1 MGNMISHS
9 MSIGKIEHHQ
19 EDARDENSDLH
30 QMCIYAN
37 LIFKFAPPL
46 QWLFYY
52 LCNNKFALHIHTP
65 LHMCKFDH
73 PNWHKFA
80 MDVLLCL
87 SY

>member
-1 MGNMISHS
+1 MTSHS

-52 LCNNKFALHIHTP
+52 LCNNKFALHF
-65 LHMCKFDH
+65 LHLCTYVNMTIQICI
-73 PNWHKFA
+73 KFA
-80 MDVLLCL
+80 MDVLLSL
-87 SY
+87 QQ